1 MKRRIGIFLLLI
13 GLLSGC
19 FGGAGKTPFIR
30 QYVLEYA
37 PPQAAMGTRPVVEET
52 VRVERFF
59 ADRMFMG
66 QGMLYR
72 QGPYRRDAYPAQRWR
87 VSPGNM
93 VTEFLRR
100 DLREAGLFRAVLS
113 ERDPEDAR
121 FSVTG
126 GVEQFIESRE
136 ASGRKALMT
145 ATVTLMDLSRKE
157 TADLV
162 VFQKS
167 YRTEAAIAGE
177 GGAGLAAAMSQ
188 AMSDLSRQV
197 IADIAA
203 SLVSKPSAK

>member
-1 MKRRIGIFLLLI
+1 MKQRLGIVLLLI
-13 GLLSGC
+13 VLLSGC
-19 FGGAGKTPFIR
+19 LGGAGKTPFVR
-30 QYVLEYA
+30 HYVLEYP
-37 PPQAAMGTRPVVEET
+37 PPQGGGRPAVEAT

-72 QGPYRRDAYPAQRWR
+72 SGPHLREAYPAKRWR
-87 VSPGNM
+87 VGAGDM

-113 ERDPEDAR
+113 ERDAEDVR
-121 FSVTG
+121 FSLTG

-136 ASGRKALMT
+136 TSGRKALLA
-145 ATVTLMDLSRKE
+145 ATITLLDLSRRE
-157 TADLV
+157 TTDLV

-167 YRTEAAIAGE
+167 YRVETAIAGE
-177 GGAGLAAAMSQ
+177 GAAGLAGAMSL

-203 SLVSKPSAK
+203 ALARAI